1 MDNTD
6 QLTELQLVLESAD
19 DIDFNYNKG
28 SLLQGVL
35 YEHIDS
41 EYVDILHE
49 QGVKPYSQCVRIED
63 GQIIWHIRTLSG
75 EAYEK
80 IIVPLLDNS
89 FKEFEIAHNNVLVW
103 IRDKSVHS
111 ISMEQLFNDFYSGDA
126 GRYFTIE
133 FNTPTAFKKE
143 GRYSFYPELFNIY
156 HSLMMRF
163 DSVSTRGGMYSEDTL
178 EQLTNSTEIV
188 DYNLRSLRFGLEGVR
203 IPSFLGKIRIRIHG
217 SQTMINFAN
226 LLFHFGNYSGIGIKT
241 ALGMGSVRITEQR
254 RKENK

>member
-1 MDNTD
+1 
-6 QLTELQLVLESAD
+6 
-19 DIDFNYNKG
+19 
-28 SLLQGVL
+28 
-35 YEHIDS
+35 
-41 EYVDILHE
+41 
-49 QGVKPYSQCVRIED
+49 
-63 GQIIWHIRTLSG
+63 
-75 EAYEK
+75 
-80 IIVPLLDNS
+80 
-89 FKEFEIAHNNVLVW
+89 
-103 IRDKSVHS
+103 
-111 ISMEQLFNDFYSGDA
+111 MEQLFNDFYSGDA
-126 GRYFTIE
+126 GRCFTIE